1 MAKCT
6 RYNKL
11 LFWQAILFN
20 NMFSLF
26 QVKVY
31 LIFSF
36 IEISHT
42 VRNTDNCLEPD
53 NLIELARKLARDN
66 LNFHNSYYMLAP
78 LRSAWEKKDREYHLA
93 LSRYKTPFNMKIHG
107 RRECPKH
114 LQASVKEMVSTCPVF
129 WELNHD
135 IARVPRTIVQAQC
148 MCKQCLVRKDE
159 DYLKARMPDYECRPV
174 YFYERVLR
182 RVDCDN
188 NNVYIYRTVI
198 EKIKVGCTCAIPI
211 KNP

>member
-1 MAKCT
+1 
-6 RYNKL
+6 
-11 LFWQAILFN
+11 
-20 NMFSLF
+20 MFSLF

-78 LRSAWEKKDREYHLA
+78 LRSAWGKKDREYHPA

-107 RRECPKH
+107 RRECPKY
-114 LQASVKEMVSTCPVF
+114 LQTSVKEMVSTCTVI

-135 IARVPRTIVQAQC
+135 IARVLRTIVQAQC
-148 MCKQCLVRKDE
+148 MCKTCLIRTGHFFSWILYWYSTRASNFDFL
-159 DYLKARMPDYECRPV
+159 YHSSIYINIIIITV
-174 YFYERVLR
+174 YSS
-182 RVDCDN
+182 
-188 NNVYIYRTVI
+188 
-198 EKIKVGCTCAIPI
+198 
-211 KNP
+211 

>member
-1 MAKCT
+1 MKENCLHHIIS
-6 RYNKL
+6 Y
-11 LFWQAILFN
+11 
-20 NMFSLF
+20 
-26 QVKVY
+26 
-31 LIFSF
+31 FSF
-36 IEISHT
+36 QFTGHFFSWILYWYST
-42 VRNTDNCLEPD
+42 R
-53 NLIELARKLARDN
+53 AS
-66 LNFHNSYYMLAP
+66 NFDFL
-78 LRSAWEKKDREYHLA
+78 YH
-93 LSRYKTPFNMKIHG
+93 SSIYINII
-107 RRECPKH
+107 
-114 LQASVKEMVSTCPVF
+114 VF

-198 EKIKVGCTCAIPI
+198 EKIKVGCTCAIPLI
-211 KNP
+211 VRHSSF